1 MVNFFGSMVEGVGMG
16 EGPNGLIFVE
26 EEGGGGVMIGFT
38 EFVPDV
44 GARHEGDLAF
54 CVVVAEEDEDGFLRL
69 GGEGGEG
76 GRGSEGIAF
85 AGGVDDVEEDL
96 FMGHA
101 TEDALAE
108 EEAVLFH
115 AADGIEVGE
124 EDFAGIE
131 DPAIETS
138 EVSDFEKFKDLFCLR
153 LDLGNG
159 VGIKARGCMVEGV
172 AGGEVFFT
180 IVEDLI
186 VGVGG
191 FDFGRDESD
200 GGIGIVG
207 VLEENN
213 GEFFAKAEGFE
224 EGLVG

>member
-1 MVNFFGSMVEGVGMG
+1 
-16 EGPNGLIFVE
+16 
-26 EEGGGGVMIGFT
+26 MIGFT

-44 GARHEGDLAF
+44 GAGHEGDLAF

-69 GGEGGEG
+69 GGEGGGG
-76 GRGSEGIAF
+76 GRGSEGISF

-108 EEAVLFH
+108 EEAVLLH
-115 AADGIEVGE
+115 AADRIEVGE

-138 EVSDFEKFKDLFCLR
+138 EVSDFEKFKDFFCLR

-159 VGIKARGCMVEGV
+159 VEIKARGCMVEGV

-180 IVEDLI
+180 VVEDLI
-186 VGVGG
+186 VGIGG